1 MIDLI
6 SYSKCTIF
14 KCCTYFDSSLCS
26 CSLPWWYSWNT
37 KSSFLFDTALYRKFG
52 WFFGFSMKNFFT
64 TLSSFLLVLAKALS
78 QFSLLYHISEV
89 FRNVSSYLFDNHFRC
104 QKIIYIIFYTLY
116 EQPWTMMRDGGGVCL
131 FSFIVCRLLLQMSQ
145 LSCNGYRRFQFFGM
159 LSFICFFLFST
170 VFWLIPFFLSDP
182 KQMWQ
187 SIWKF
192 WRKIGE

>member
-1 MIDLI
+1 MTDLI
-6 SYSKCTIF
+6 SCSKCTIS

-64 TLSSFLLVLAKALS
+64 TLSSFLLILAKALS

-104 QKIIYIIFYTLY
+104 QKIIYIIFYALCTTMNYDEGWGWGLLVLLY
-116 EQPWTMMRDGGGVCL
+116 CL
-131 FSFIVCRLLLQMSQ
+131 SSVVANESTFLQWLSAFS
-145 LSCNGYRRFQFFGM
+145 
-159 LSFICFFLFST
+159 
-170 VFWLIPFFLSDP
+170 VFWNAFFHMFLSLLYCLLVN
-182 KQMWQ
+182 
-187 SIWKF
+187 SLF
-192 WRKIGE
+192 C

>member
-1 MIDLI
+1 MIWQIWYLVPNVQFSNVTLTSTLFFAHAASHDDIVEIPNQVFCLTPPFI
-6 SYSKCTIF
+6 G
-14 KCCTYFDSSLCS
+14 SL
-26 CSLPWWYSWNT
+26 
-37 KSSFLFDTALYRKFG
+37 DD
-52 WFFGFSMKNFFT
+52 FFGFSMKNFFT
-64 TLSSFLLVLAKALS
+64 TLSSFLLILAKALS

-170 VFWLIPFFLSDP
+170 VFWLIPFFS
-182 KQMWQ
+182 
-187 SIWKF
+187 
-192 WRKIGE
+192 